1 MPHDMAASSSTATA
15 PEEVD
20 IRRVRRVRAVRRVFV
35 LCLTLFLVL
44 GLAGVFG
51 VKSASVSASGEGY
64 ELEVTY
70 AKSARPG
77 LAIPWSVEVRKAGGF
92 DGDVVVST
100 TSSYFDL
107 VDENGFD
114 PDPKSSWSS
123 GEDIVWEF
131 EKPDGD
137 TLTIGL
143 DARIGPSVQ
152 DLSPP
157 EATTSVLVKG
167 KPVVSVTYRT
177 RVWP

>member
-1 MPHDMAASSSTATA
+1 MSETSTA
-15 PEEVD
+15 PEEVSLT
-20 IRRVRRVRAVRRVFV
+20 RVRRVRTVRRVFV
-35 LCLTLFLVL
+35 AALTVFLLL

-51 VKSASVSASGEGY
+51 VKTSHVSASGGGY

-77 LAIPWSVEVRKAGGF
+77 LGVPWSVEVRHEGGF
-92 DGDVVVST
+92 DKTVVVST

-107 VDENGFD
+107 MDENGFD

-123 GEDIVWEF
+123 GDDIVWEF
-131 EKPDGD
+131 EAPTGD

-143 DARIGPSVQ
+143 DARIGPAVQ
-152 DLSPP
+152 SLWPP

>member
-1 MPHDMAASSSTATA
+1 MSAASPTATA

-20 IRRVRRVRAVRRVFV
+20 IRRVRRVRAVRRLFV
-35 LCLTLFLVL
+35 LCLTTFLVL

-51 VKSASVSASGEGY
+51 VKTTTVSDTGGGY

-77 LAIPWSVEVRKAGGF
+77 LAVPWSVEVRHEGGF
-92 DGDVVVST
+92 DDNVIVST

-107 VDENGFD
+107 IDENGFD
-114 PDPKSSWSS
+114 PDPESSWSS
-123 GEDIVWEF
+123 GDDIVWEF
-131 EKPDGD
+131 KQPVGD

-152 DLSPP
+152 TLWPP
-157 EATTSVLVKG
+157 KATTSVLVDG
-167 KPVVSVTYRT
+167 EPVVSVTYRT

>member
-1 MPHDMAASSSTATA
+1 MPPSTSTPTA
-15 PEEVD
+15 PEPVD
-20 IRRVRRVRAVRRVFV
+20 ISRVRRVRVVRRFFV
-35 LCLTLFLVL
+35 LLLTAFLVL

-51 VKSASVSASGEGY
+51 VKTTTVSASGGGY

-70 AKSARPG
+70 ARSGRPG
-77 LAIPWSVEVRKAGGF
+77 LAAPWSVEITREGGF
-92 DGDVVVST
+92 DDNVVVST

-107 VDENGFD
+107 FDENGFE
-114 PDPKSSWSS
+114 PDPESSWSS

-131 EKPDGD
+131 KQPEGD

-143 DARIGPSVQ
+143 DARIGPSIQ

-157 EATTSVLVKG
+157 EATTSVLVDG
-167 KPVVSVTYRT
+167 EPVVSVTYRT

>member
-1 MPHDMAASSSTATA
+1 MGLHMSPTSTSTA
-15 PEEVD
+15 PEAVD
-20 IRRVRRVRAVRRVFV
+20 IKRVRRVRAVRRVFV
-35 LCLTLFLVL
+35 LCLTAFLVA

-51 VKSASVSASGEGY
+51 VKTTTVSASGGGY

-77 LAIPWSVEVRKAGGF
+77 LAIPWSVEIRHAGGF
-92 DGDVVVST
+92 DDNVLVST

-114 PDPKSSWSS
+114 PDPESSYSS

-131 EKPDGD
+131 KQPEGD

-152 DLSPP
+152 SLWPP
-157 EATTSVLVKG
+157 EATTSVIVDG
-167 KPVVSVTYRT
+167 EPVVSVTYRT

>member
-1 MPHDMAASSSTATA
+1 MGHEMSESTATA
-15 PEEVD
+15 PEAVD
-20 IRRVRRVRAVRRVFV
+20 IKRVRRVRVVRRFFV
-35 LCLTLFLVL
+35 LCLTVFLLL
-44 GLAGVFG
+44 GLTGVFG
-51 VKSASVSASGEGY
+51 VKSTSVKDTGGGY

-77 LAIPWSVEVRKAGGF
+77 LAVPWSVEVRHEGGF
-92 DGDVVVST
+92 DDNVIVST

-107 VDENGFD
+107 FDENGFD
-114 PDPKSSWSS
+114 PDPESSYSA

-131 EKPDGD
+131 KAPEGD

-152 DLSPP
+152 TLWPP
-157 EATTSVLVKG
+157 KATTSVLVDG
-167 KPVVSVTYRT
+167 EPVVSVTYRT

>member
-1 MPHDMAASSSTATA
+1 MRLHMSPTSTPTA
-15 PEEVD
+15 PEPVD
-20 IRRVRRVRAVRRVFV
+20 IKRVHRVRAVRRFFV
-35 LCLTLFLVL
+35 LCLTAFLVAGLL
-44 GLAGVFG
+44 GAFG
-51 VKSASVSASGEGY
+51 VKTTTVSASGGGY
-64 ELEVTY
+64 DLEVTY

-77 LAIPWSVEVRKAGGF
+77 LAIPWSVEIRRDGGF
-92 DGDVVVST
+92 DDNVTVST

-114 PDPKSSWSS
+114 PDPESSWSS

-131 EKPDGD
+131 KQPEGD

-157 EATTSVLVKG
+157 EATTSVLVDG
-167 KPVVSVTYRT
+167 EPVVSVTYRT